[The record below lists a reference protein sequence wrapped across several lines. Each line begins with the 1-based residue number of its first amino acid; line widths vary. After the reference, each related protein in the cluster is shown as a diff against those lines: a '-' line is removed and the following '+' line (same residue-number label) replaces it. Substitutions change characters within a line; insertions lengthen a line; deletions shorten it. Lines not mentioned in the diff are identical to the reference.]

1 MRAQIDRLR
10 SGRDVF
16 KEKYEAAQAR
26 LAESERRAS
35 DLEGRLAAK
44 SEDDVSQAAT
54 TSDFS
59 ELVER
64 LEEVTA
70 SCENALAKQR
80 ERFKVKLAASKSH
93 SDQISTDLKAAHSQA
108 AVCAREVAE
117 LRLENKSLEERMGEL
132 RIALAEAVVE
142 TDASH
147 VKADPVETPAP
158 KASEVP
164 LSTVVS
170 DAAGERSAEVDTPE
184 VSEDENDEHACDEG
198 DDTVDA
204 TAAAVDE
211 APEVTRANA
220 AADACMARIHKMSHN
235 LSDGESSGDD
245 GSETAVEFL
254 ARKGA
259 KSTQLGLS
267 QADRLKE
274 RATEQ
279 SRRLQFA
286 ADAADVE
293 CDAERSVNRKAAFR
307 VEPEPLGFDFSD
319 GGGTPAASTP
329 LAPARSAARGFGS
342 AVASAAAS
350 LKEAIV
356 SSAHTAATPSQL
368 SCDGM
373 SIGFDFEESVEL
385 ASGLELQ
392 PGLNREEGLADVSPL
407 EGDEAPMSLDD
418 SFSMG
423 DPPSVV
429 SQRTQKRRAQ
439 SGWSE
444 VAGMPGGGG
453 DFDDVEISVAE
464 RQARAAERAAEA
476 AMRTA
481 RATEASKVFDG
492 ERLRMQQEQIEIS
505 RAKLL
510 GSTDIVDMHD
520 SNDMK
525 CLRMLFNSCA
535 GELDQQPAAAL
546 AEKPTPSSAV
556 ATSNWVSTVQRRIKS
571 PLERVEKFKLRFT
584 PTDEIVKLTAK
595 CRFGLKGLHPER
607 FVTYSFDNA
616 VELSKTISKENFK
629 AKGLTVDL
637 ITTDADAYKT
647 RCRSFTLWVACT
659 LSPGAAA
666 RLWAVLK
673 HTCDLCL
680 TDTKGK
686 FSLPELKKLHLD
698 LLDRLQLKLEGT
710 LEEVKKVCAGQA
722 EGGDESFYPRLSLV
736 REVATRP
743 MAGTRRTRFD
753 PVWTILVVNDVVDA
767 EGDVAFPAVW
777 AELRL
782 KQLQSSEFDEERRKR
797 DKRAELLNK
806 LLTEELVGK
815 KEKKATAAK
824 KEAAGGVPPSEIS
837 SALTL
842 EHAGVDA
849 TARELAQVKEQLEQA
864 KASAKQGDQRHQK
877 QQLANIKLTKAGK
890 WTVFDQQTCLTTGS
904 VGMLIGP
911 TVRLHCLKA
920 GAKLVGM
927 RLMTKDE
934 ISEFRANAECRL
946 EAEGVELC
954 IRNISNDKCPFK
966 DDPSKC
972 NYHHLDNKAFPPHG
986 LPADCNTPAKLQK
999 KPKLLRMFFVSLGG
1013 MVGDVIV
1020 PPDQREAAVEKLRAS
1035 AGSGALPP
1043 EGSGTLPPQ
1052 GVYEAVITDGN
1063 PLGAPLRELMTETG
1077 EYLGDVAMPPPV
1089 RSLPDA
1095 AQPCSAAVEC
1105 DDVHVPH
1112 QELATPECGEFWGDQ
1127 VRQRVSAGDATN
1139 EFFVYWAARIMAG
1152 KLGVSCSD
1160 SSAINSAFESA
1171 MSLGVARAHRT
1182 LLPVCSKY
1190 APQSADQVDV
1200 RAAGYRGS
1208 NGLALVMMSSASPL
1222 DPKEPSG
1229 IQVHTVELFGALFT
1243 AIDCGSLVTMPD
1255 GEVHD
1260 EQCVPITY
1268 SMLDLIYDDVPLTM
1282 DLVRDRSTRM
1292 CVELRKQ
1299 AAAALHGLGPQPS
1312 NLSVGEAELYTDVR
1326 DLLSWGQKDIRFV
1339 THFGRELEAS
1349 VSARSWMRLRLVLV
1363 CCGKSGHSM
1372 RLYCITGPEY
1382 CESTGWTAF
1391 ALVYN
1396 HHCVPLKARA
1406 GVFAGEAGSSR
1417 FLRHAMTYGVAPVT
1431 IPARSWQDAV
1441 IEYRSSDEVA
1451 GSDAPLAFPADMLMR
1466 NVRLDAVSQGL
1477 ISGQTG
1483 SFGVPFRSTGP
1494 SPIGQP
1500 GSFGVPFRAPG
1511 PPKLCMNQCG
1521 RACNVQHNY
1530 HEAGVCC
1537 LRCYYTNTAE
1547 HSEMCDTGATNPYY
1561 SDESNKVGH
1570 DGGPSGPPASSA
1582 GRSSPRSSA
1591 LVGLKT
1597 RLAPVIARWVARWKE
1612 RGPADAPGVEPST
1625 GDVGSTSEAPGPP
1638 RFCWN
1643 MAVCGQAARTQS
1655 QFCDFCCGMCAAT
1668 TGVEHNDYC
1677 RFHRTAESDS
1687 TSERPHQGGR
1697 SPAAGSGAGSA
1708 AAASGVD
1715 LVGSK
1720 ISSSAFCR
1728 PVSALEHFDGA
1739 SVLVVSKLGCLL
1751 GRPKAQKWWHDFG
1764 GEREGDETPLQTA
1777 TRELRQEAG
1786 ISIADLTIS
1795 ASSPVVVSRGGYTHF
1810 VFVATTHDAVSGESW
1825 FPNPSDTDGE
1835 LHDFEWFSSVD
1846 EFMSWPVHARIKTAE
1861 VHREVEKSF
1870 GAVLRHVCSVESHE
1884 PVTRHERRYLLA
1896 LELSGALKPFA
1907 QECGYRAS
1915 MRAFSLWVVRRV
1927 MDRLSLWR
1935 DAAVFSRDDVLTR
1948 HDPRAVDWS
1957 SWVTR
1962 LSAVAV
1968 RYDLVG
1974 AKIGGARDDP
1984 PALPGVCGT
1993 GADDVGESIE
2003 DDAVGSDTDEPP
2015 LLCEESDSS
2024 DEEGDDD
2031 SDDVFFDSYTADD
2044 DSDDTFFDSCTEPTE
2059 RGGKSKERRQAEQ
2072 LEGPVVVP
2080 DRNESPDSKRFRG
2093 HDYDTIMA
2101 MKLSAEQKRLGEAL
2115 CDSAEFEYTE
2125 SAVMSC
2131 DTAEHLA
2138 FLEHFVKSVALGDE
2152 LTALCK
2158 SVRCAIAVFRHCWWL
2173 RHDRFAVPER
2183 MENVRGLVDD
2193 CLLDY
2198 IEQLADRG
2206 VEVRTGAPPPEG
2218 MTNVRAHQTI
2228 DEHPTEALVKVW
2240 EDFKRCGA
2248 FFVSD
2253 KSIAF
2258 LGDVQC
2264 APMSRVDKHDD
2275 EGFVDAT
2282 EGGRFIFDAKHGA
2295 TRGLNKKTPVTT
2307 HPPSAAPSHLSL
2319 IFFIVWICLQF
2330 PGVPILCCKIDVKA
2344 AFKLIWI
2351 AISDSNWFGAR
2362 FASSM
2367 FGKARPCW
2375 KHLFIL
2381 FTVLQFGWSESPGE
2395 YGVFGWCISA
2405 AHRALG
2411 PSVACQLA
2419 ALAFFNLVFVDDAA
2433 IFEPDMFGRAQA
2445 SRSGY
2450 MWVLAQILGKALNIK
2465 KLAIDGMLALSHIF
2479 WGITYHLERAS
2490 DGPAAIWVEMT
2501 RSKKRK
2507 SEIFMKQKHAQPGER
2522 AIKLVDHQRL
2532 VGNVQW
2538 WSVCAP
2544 ALRGLLA
2551 ALYAMSSSA
2560 SDMWLQPK
2568 GSDAEVKLAWEEYDD
2583 TKTLLAMLVE
2593 MGSEQASYFQSPIV
2607 DSLDFYDLAHIPRG
2621 LGVKVRYVGSDSNGH
2636 ETGGIMSGIDYSE
2649 GTWTFARAAEYG
2661 PALLSKLGIPESE
2674 LTKDLIIFVTELLVV
2689 IAMAAEHGA
2698 SWSGYVVASLIDN
2711 DNAKEAINHRRSK
2724 NRYVRYLL
2732 LILVGLEFRFKFRL
2746 VAYYVST
2753 KSNWLLDG
2761 IGRFERFK
2769 NHTDAEVQS
2778 MIQTELID
2786 AHVPGLVFEPLTALL
2801 DFFTKG
2807 GTVLKSFA
2815 LPDGSVDHIAARH
2828 ELAISTERPKW
2839 PDSTFSRS
2847 DALAMGSVGFGG
2859 VCSGTGVLESE
2870 HAKSGVP
2877 TVFFNELEK
2886 RKFAFMDALHPRLLA
2901 KYVHRC
2907 RDLLGCEYESWAF
2920 RGLLPRI
2927 VGGGPPCVF
2936 AAWSGRRKGTAD
2948 ARSRPF
2954 TIGVPKIV
2962 AALEK
2967 KRPSSVWAVVIENVE
2982 GVLTVGDGEALVT
2995 LLKGLYV
3002 LGFALTPRPVG
3013 GLRNIQVV
3021 EAHLLGGRAVRPRVC
3036 IYLEKRW
3043 IIRTLGHASRIEYQQ
3058 VVPKAISEVLEA
3070 DELVHPSLIMPG
3082 RFYPLSGAKPDER
3095 GCVLAGYQEYGG
3107 EDDPVIRGSLVKLVG
3122 SDDEFRVMLVR
3133 GSTLDV
3139 MKNSNANPDREDRV
3153 PFSKV
3158 TRHLRERRRV
3168 NHPDGGASIIT
3179 RFGEPGL
3186 VGGPGHQLV
3195 LRGVGVTWFT
3205 ARELWR
3211 LQGNDI
3217 AETDA
3222 RYDEFVRLHPSAS
3235 YEVLAGAAGDAI
3247 ASCWA
3252 KAVAERSTDR
3262 CARAVVAA
3270 ARIIA
3275 KWAEMSLRRHKAG
3288 PSQRRSSP

>member
-1 MRAQIDRLR
+1 M
-10 SGRDVF
+10 
-16 KEKYEAAQAR
+16 
-26 LAESERRAS
+26 
-35 DLEGRLAAK
+35 
-44 SEDDVSQAAT
+44 
-54 TSDFS
+54 
-59 ELVER
+59 
-64 LEEVTA
+64 
-70 SCENALAKQR
+70 
-80 ERFKVKLAASKSH
+80 
-93 SDQISTDLKAAHSQA
+93 
-108 AVCAREVAE
+108 
-117 LRLENKSLEERMGEL
+117 
-132 RIALAEAVVE
+132 
-142 TDASH
+142 
-147 VKADPVETPAP
+147 
-158 KASEVP
+158 
-164 LSTVVS
+164 
-170 DAAGERSAEVDTPE
+170 
-184 VSEDENDEHACDEG
+184 
-198 DDTVDA
+198 
-204 TAAAVDE
+204 
-211 APEVTRANA
+211 
-220 AADACMARIHKMSHN
+220 
-235 LSDGESSGDD
+235 
-245 GSETAVEFL
+245 
-254 ARKGA
+254 
-259 KSTQLGLS
+259 
-267 QADRLKE
+267 
-274 RATEQ
+274 
-279 SRRLQFA
+279 
-286 ADAADVE
+286 
-293 CDAERSVNRKAAFR
+293 
-307 VEPEPLGFDFSD
+307 
-319 GGGTPAASTP
+319 
-329 LAPARSAARGFGS
+329 
-342 AVASAAAS
+342 
-350 LKEAIV
+350 
-356 SSAHTAATPSQL
+356 
-368 SCDGM
+368 
-373 SIGFDFEESVEL
+373 
-385 ASGLELQ
+385 
-392 PGLNREEGLADVSPL
+392 
-407 EGDEAPMSLDD
+407 
-418 SFSMG
+418 
-423 DPPSVV
+423 
-429 SQRTQKRRAQ
+429 
-439 SGWSE
+439 
-444 VAGMPGGGG
+444 
-453 DFDDVEISVAE
+453 
-464 RQARAAERAAEA
+464 
-476 AMRTA
+476 
-481 RATEASKVFDG
+481 
-492 ERLRMQQEQIEIS
+492 
-505 RAKLL
+505 
-510 GSTDIVDMHD
+510 
-520 SNDMK
+520 
-525 CLRMLFNSCA
+525 
-535 GELDQQPAAAL
+535 
-546 AEKPTPSSAV
+546 
-556 ATSNWVSTVQRRIKS
+556 
-571 PLERVEKFKLRFT
+571 
-584 PTDEIVKLTAK
+584 
-595 CRFGLKGLHPER
+595 
-607 FVTYSFDNA
+607 
-616 VELSKTISKENFK
+616 
-629 AKGLTVDL
+629 
-637 ITTDADAYKT
+637 
-647 RCRSFTLWVACT
+647 
-659 LSPGAAA
+659 
-666 RLWAVLK
+666 
-673 HTCDLCL
+673 
-680 TDTKGK
+680 
-686 FSLPELKKLHLD
+686 
-698 LLDRLQLKLEGT
+698 
-710 LEEVKKVCAGQA
+710 
-722 EGGDESFYPRLSLV
+722 
-736 REVATRP
+736 
-743 MAGTRRTRFD
+743 
-753 PVWTILVVNDVVDA
+753 
-767 EGDVAFPAVW
+767 
-777 AELRL
+777 
-782 KQLQSSEFDEERRKR
+782 
-797 DKRAELLNK
+797 
-806 LLTEELVGK
+806 
-815 KEKKATAAK
+815 
-824 KEAAGGVPPSEIS
+824 
-837 SALTL
+837 
-842 EHAGVDA
+842 
-849 TARELAQVKEQLEQA
+849 
-864 KASAKQGDQRHQK
+864 
-877 QQLANIKLTKAGK
+877 
-890 WTVFDQQTCLTTGS
+890 
-904 VGMLIGP
+904 
-911 TVRLHCLKA
+911 
-920 GAKLVGM
+920 
-927 RLMTKDE
+927 
-934 ISEFRANAECRL
+934 
-946 EAEGVELC
+946 
-954 IRNISNDKCPFK
+954 
-966 DDPSKC
+966 
-972 NYHHLDNKAFPPHG
+972 
-986 LPADCNTPAKLQK
+986 
-999 KPKLLRMFFVSLGG
+999 
-1013 MVGDVIV
+1013 
-1020 PPDQREAAVEKLRAS
+1020 
-1035 AGSGALPP
+1035 
-1043 EGSGTLPPQ
+1043 
-1052 GVYEAVITDGN
+1052 
-1063 PLGAPLRELMTETG
+1063 
-1077 EYLGDVAMPPPV
+1077 
-1089 RSLPDA
+1089 
-1095 AQPCSAAVEC
+1095 
-1105 DDVHVPH
+1105 
-1112 QELATPECGEFWGDQ
+1112 
-1127 VRQRVSAGDATN
+1127 
-1139 EFFVYWAARIMAG
+1139 
-1152 KLGVSCSD
+1152 
-1160 SSAINSAFESA
+1160 
-1171 MSLGVARAHRT
+1171 
-1182 LLPVCSKY
+1182 
-1190 APQSADQVDV
+1190 
-1200 RAAGYRGS
+1200 
-1208 NGLALVMMSSASPL
+1208 
-1222 DPKEPSG
+1222 
-1229 IQVHTVELFGALFT
+1229 
-1243 AIDCGSLVTMPD
+1243 
-1255 GEVHD
+1255 
-1260 EQCVPITY
+1260 
-1268 SMLDLIYDDVPLTM
+1268 
-1282 DLVRDRSTRM
+1282 
-1292 CVELRKQ
+1292 
-1299 AAAALHGLGPQPS
+1299 
-1312 NLSVGEAELYTDVR
+1312 
-1326 DLLSWGQKDIRFV
+1326 
-1339 THFGRELEAS
+1339 
-1349 VSARSWMRLRLVLV
+1349 
-1363 CCGKSGHSM
+1363 
-1372 RLYCITGPEY
+1372 
-1382 CESTGWTAF
+1382 
-1391 ALVYN
+1391 
-1396 HHCVPLKARA
+1396 
-1406 GVFAGEAGSSR
+1406 
-1417 FLRHAMTYGVAPVT
+1417 
-1431 IPARSWQDAV
+1431 
-1441 IEYRSSDEVA
+1441 
-1451 GSDAPLAFPADMLMR
+1451 
-1466 NVRLDAVSQGL
+1466 
-1477 ISGQTG
+1477 
-1483 SFGVPFRSTGP
+1483 
-1494 SPIGQP
+1494 
-1500 GSFGVPFRAPG
+1500 
-1511 PPKLCMNQCG
+1511 
-1521 RACNVQHNY
+1521 
-1530 HEAGVCC
+1530 
-1537 LRCYYTNTAE
+1537 
-1547 HSEMCDTGATNPYY
+1547 
-1561 SDESNKVGH
+1561 
-1570 DGGPSGPPASSA
+1570 
-1582 GRSSPRSSA
+1582 
-1591 LVGLKT
+1591 
-1597 RLAPVIARWVARWKE
+1597 
-1612 RGPADAPGVEPST
+1612 
-1625 GDVGSTSEAPGPP
+1625 
-1638 RFCWN
+1638 
-1643 MAVCGQAARTQS
+1643 
-1655 QFCDFCCGMCAAT
+1655 
-1668 TGVEHNDYC
+1668 
-1677 RFHRTAESDS
+1677 
-1687 TSERPHQGGR
+1687 
-1697 SPAAGSGAGSA
+1697 
-1708 AAASGVD
+1708 
-1715 LVGSK
+1715 
-1720 ISSSAFCR
+1720 
-1728 PVSALEHFDGA
+1728 
-1739 SVLVVSKLGCLL
+1739 
-1751 GRPKAQKWWHDFG
+1751 
-1764 GEREGDETPLQTA
+1764 
-1777 TRELRQEAG
+1777 
-1786 ISIADLTIS
+1786 
-1795 ASSPVVVSRGGYTHF
+1795 
-1810 VFVATTHDAVSGESW
+1810 
-1825 FPNPSDTDGE
+1825 PNPSDTDGE

-1846 EFMSWPVHARIKTAE
+1846 EFMSWPVHARIKTVE
-1861 VHREVEKSF
+1861 VHREVEVAF

-1884 PVTRHERRYLLA
+1884 LSTRHERRYLLA
-1896 LELSGALKPFA
+1896 LERSGALKPFA
-1907 QECGYRAS
+1907 QECGYHAS
-1915 MRAFSLWVVRRV
+1915 TRAFSLWIVRRV
-1927 MDRLSLWR
+1927 MDRLSLCG
-1935 DAAVFSRDDVLTR
+1935 DTVVR

-1962 LSAVAV
+1962 LSALAV
-1968 RYDLVG
+1968 RYELGVAPMAGKPAVTQKFSSANPPTSSSMSGEATSWWPPLVG
-1974 AKIGGARDDP
+1974 GATDETGAGSGALVDANEGDEHRGGGVTDGVGSGDESEVGSTAGGELETSRARLGTLDPTHVCFTVGCRRPARLRLRSADARGPVHTDVCCEPCLAGDGHSPECDAAATAAAAASRRLRRERRHAQRERQRGEITHDGQFPKQDPTRGGGSGGGVAGGCVHASVDDGCVPASVGGP
-1984 PALPGVCGT
+1984 PALPDVCGT
-1993 GADDVGESIE
+1993 SVDGVDESIE
-2003 DDAVGSDTDEPP
+2003 DDAVGSDNDEPP
-2015 LLCEESDSS
+2015 PLGEASDSS
-2024 DEEGDDD
+2024 DDED
-2031 SDDVFFDSYTADD
+2031 
-2044 DSDDTFFDSCTEPTE
+2044 DDTFFDSCAEPTE
-2059 RGGKSKERRQAEQ
+2059 RSGKSKERRQAEQ

-2080 DRNESPDSKRFRG
+2080 DRNESPDSERFRG
-2093 HDYDTIMA
+2093 YDYDTIMA
-2101 MKLSAEQKRLGEAL
+2101 MQLSAEQKRLGEAL
-2115 CDSAEFEYTE
+2115 CDAAEFEYAE

-2131 DTAEHLA
+2131 DSAEHLA
-2138 FLEHFVKSVALGDE
+2138 FLEHFVKTVELGDE
-2152 LTALCK
+2152 LTALCE
-2158 SVRCAIAVFRHCWWL
+2158 SFRCAIAVFRHCWWL

-2319 IFFIVWICLQF
+2319 IFFIVWITLQF

-2344 AFKLIWI
+2344 AFKLIWV

-2450 MWVLAQILGKALNIK
+2450 MWALAQILGKALNIK
-2465 KLAIDGMLALSHIF
+2465 KLAIDGTLALSHIF

-2490 DGPAAIWVEMT
+2490 EGPAAIWVEMT

-2593 MGSEQASYFQSPIV
+2593 MGSEQASYFQSPII

-2746 VAYYVST
+2746 VAYYAST

-2761 IGRFERFK
+2761 IGRFDRFK

-2828 ELAISTERPKW
+2828 ELAVSTERPKW

-2870 HAKSGVP
+2870 HAKGGVP

-2901 KYVHRC
+2901 EYVHRC

-2967 KRPSSVWAVVIENVE
+2967 KRPSSVWAVLIENVE
-2982 GVLTVGDGEALVT
+2982 GVLTVDDGEALVT

-3107 EDDPVIRGSLVKLVG
+3107 EDDPVIRGSLVKLAG

-3133 GSTLDV
+3133 GGTLDV

-3153 PFSKV
+3153 PVSKV
-3158 TRHLRERRRV
+3158 SRHLRERRRV

-3247 ASCWA
+3247 AACWA

-3275 KWAEMSLRRHKAG
+3275 KWAEKSLRRHKAG